1 MIEDKSQ
8 EEQEIY
14 SEINLSEVLDVLWK
28 GKKLILAITSF
39 LLLASIIYS
48 LILPNIYQSRALLNP
63 ANEGGGLGSAFS
75 SLTGIAAYGG
85 IDVSSLEN
93 SQITDKALEKLNSL
107 SFFTENFLPNIYLPN
122 LMAVKS
128 WDSKTNTIIYDRK
141 IFDEISNEWVRDYD
155 FPQTLVPSAQESYED
170 FKDDFLEVTTNKK
183 TGFISI
189 AINHQSPFVSKEWV
203 ELIVKELNQF
213 SIAKDKAEAISGIE
227 YLNEQMAKTR
237 FTEVKEV
244 IAELLQKKIQEL
256 TLMEASE
263 FYVLEYIDPPVVMEE
278 KSEPSRI
285 VIVLIGLFSGFILGI
300 ILVLFRKY
308 FLR

>member
-107 SFFTENFLPNIYLPN
+107 SFFTDNFLPNIYLPN

-189 AINHQSPFVSKEWV
+189 AINHQSPFISKEWV

-213 SIAKDKAEAISGIE
+213 SISKDKAEAISGIE

-244 IAELLQKKIQEL
+244 IAELLQKKNSRTHSHGSKRIL
-256 TLMEASE
+256 CFGIYRSAS
-263 FYVLEYIDPPVVMEE
+263 
-278 KSEPSRI
+278 SH
-285 VIVLIGLFSGFILGI
+285 G
-300 ILVLFRKY
+300 RKV
-308 FLR
+308 